1 MAMKSSN
8 FETPVVLIIFNR
20 PDHTR
25 KVFEKISRIKPRNFF
40 IISDGPRPEKKES
53 DLVDMS
59 RSIVNEIDWACNLYT
74 NFSDVNLGCKYRPAT
89 GIDWVFEH
97 VDRAIILEDDCLPD
111 LSFFYFCDE
120 LLTKYENV
128 LNVGMI
134 SGCNLLEGSFTG
146 DDDYFF
152 TWHSYTWGW
161 ATWKNRW
168 SDFDLELESWSEVKE
183 SNFLEDIIPS
193 KEAKKSWI
201 NGFDNLKKGGM
212 DAWDYQWLYTN
223 WIKRRI
229 NIVPKK
235 NLISN
240 IGFDSAAT
248 HTFNSS
254 DRFSNVPSQSIQFP
268 LKHPEAIE
276 INYSADF
283 KLYNHVFGIRLI
295 HRLQAFDRSLRDFIK
310 KLPGGWMALYIYRK
324 LKK

>member
-1 MAMKSSN
+1 M
-8 FETPVVLIIFNR
+8 
-20 PDHTR
+20 
-25 KVFEKISRIKPRNFF
+25 
-40 IISDGPRPEKKES
+40 
-53 DLVDMS
+53 
-59 RSIVNEIDWACNLYT
+59 
-74 NFSDVNLGCKYRPAT
+74 GCKYRPAT
-89 GIDWVFEH
+89 GIDWIFEH

-111 LSFFYFCDE
+111 ISFFYFCDE
-120 LLTKYENV
+120 LLTKYEHDN
-128 LNVGMI
+128 NIGMI
-134 SGCNLLEGSFTG
+134 SGCNLLESSYTG

-168 SDFDLELESWSEVKE
+168 LDFDLELESWSEVKKN
-183 SNFLEDIIPS
+183 NFLEGILDS
-193 KEAKKSWI
+193 KEAKKAWI
-201 NGFDNLKKGGM
+201 KGFDNLAKGGM

-240 IGFDSAAT
+240 IGFDLSAT

-254 DRFSNVPSQSIQFP
+254 DRFSNLPSQSIEFP
-268 LKHPEAIE
+268 LRHPEIVA
-276 INYSADF
+276 INYSADL

-295 HRLQAFDRSLRDFIK
+295 HRIQAIDRALRDFIK
-310 KLPGGWMALYIYRK
+310 KLPGGWMALHIYRK